1 MAQGH
6 PGPAPTC
13 YEQRHR
19 VERMITVSVRYHN
32 MLRRRAGV
40 EQETIVLP
48 DGTLLRR
55 ALEHLAD
62 RHGKRLQEMLF
73 SPDGSVVSHLV
84 IFRNRKL
91 VSQDQHH
98 LLLADGDELMLFP
111 AIAGG

>member
-1 MAQGH
+1 MV
-6 PGPAPTC
+6 PGRLNPESAHSG
-13 YEQRHR
+13 QHR
-19 VERMITVSVRYHN
+19 RAEGMISVSVRYHN

-48 DGTLLRR
+48 EGTLLHR

-62 RHGKRLQEMLF
+62 RHGKRLREALF

-91 VSQDQHH
+91 VPQDGHH